1 MRHHEMPRKLE
12 ALLAA
17 RLVPSAHT
25 DPSASTKDSVI
36 HSNLRA
42 KLPSLVSS
50 MAAADHSPD
59 IQLSQTR
66 HRATLVESWHIEP
79 GSTVLELGCGQ
90 GDMTAVLAEA
100 VGPTGHVV
108 AVDVA
113 EPSYGTPVTL
123 GESAARLTAG
133 PLGSRIDFRFG
144 TDVLDRS
151 VDFPEGSFDHVV
163 LAHCSWYF
171 TSLGQLQDTLTRV
184 RAWARRLWFTEWDLT
199 PASGDQLAHL
209 LAVLIQGQIEAA
221 GSRGQGNVR
230 TPFSREGLLR
240 LLSDSGWT
248 ADSSRSVDTEGL
260 QDGDWE
266 IAACLDLA
274 GAEERLAV
282 LPEPVRQFVLSQADV
297 LRAIAKPC
305 GNRALAAY
313 SVAAH

>member
-1 MRHHEMPRKLE
+1 MNHSDLQAK
-12 ALLAA
+12 ALSLAA
-17 RLVPSAHT
+17 G
-25 DPSASTKDSVI
+25 
-36 HSNLRA
+36 
-42 KLPSLVSS
+42 

-66 HRATLVESWHIEP
+66 HRAALVANWHIAR

-100 VGPTGHVV
+100 VGPKGRVV

-113 EPSYGTPVTL
+113 EPSYGAPVTL
-123 GESAARLTAG
+123 GESAARLAAG
-133 PLGSRIDFRFG
+133 PLGPRIDFRFG
-144 TDVLDRS
+144 TNVLDPS
-151 VDFPEGSFDHVV
+151 VDFPEGAFDHVV

-171 TSLGQLQDTLTRV
+171 ASLGQLRDTLARV
-184 RAWARRLWFTEWDLT
+184 RPWARRLCFTEWDLT
-199 PASGDQLAHL
+199 PTSGDQLAHL

-221 GSRGQGNVR
+221 GSHGEGNVR

-240 LLSDSGWT
+240 LLPEAGWT
-248 ADSSRSVDTEGL
+248 TDGSGSADTEDL

-274 GAEERLAV
+274 GTEERLAA
-282 LPEPVRQFVLSQADV
+282 LPEPVRQIVLSQADV
-297 LRAIAKPC
+297 LRAIARRR

-313 SVAAH
+313 SVTAR